1 MNRNNNLQEVNMVDV
16 VRVIKEM
23 TPQLEETGQK
33 IGTFLSDMIDNVVEK
48 IFDNT
53 TNQEKQHRLVLIELW
68 ENRLCPKFHKFESGN
83 CYIKKFC
90 SLKFITKNIV
100 VIILGKDKNK

>member
-1 MNRNNNLQEVNMVDV
+1 MNRNNNFQEVNVVDV

-33 IGTFLSDMIDNVVEK
+33 IGAFLSDMIDNVVDK

-53 TNQEKQHRLVLIELW
+53 
-68 ENRLCPKFHKFESGN
+68 
-83 CYIKKFC
+83 
-90 SLKFITKNIV
+90 KN
-100 VIILGKDKNK
+100 